1 MPSDQNAPSTTFQN
15 RKFHH
20 IFDLATAVLRR
31 CEELNADAAITAV
44 DSAGRVVVQLR
55 TDHTPWIA
63 LEPSRRKASTSAG
76 MKVPSAALAGMAGQ
90 DPVLKSILDSM
101 GDALPAPGGFPI
113 HLDGECIGGIGIAA
127 GHYSQDQAIG
137 EHVMFAGDR
146 AG

>member
-1 MPSDQNAPSTTFQN
+1 MTDQTAAATTFQN

-20 IFDLATAVLRR
+20 LFDLTHAVLRR

-44 DSAGRVVVQLR
+44 DAAGRVVVQLR

-63 LEPSRRKASTSAG
+63 LEPSRRKASLSAG
-76 MKVPSAALAGMAGQ
+76 MKVPSGAVAQMATQ
-90 DPVLKSILDSM
+90 DPILKSILDSM
-101 GDALPAPGGFPI
+101 GDALAAPGGFPI

-137 EHVMFAGDR
+137 EYVIYAADR
-146 AG
+146 AE